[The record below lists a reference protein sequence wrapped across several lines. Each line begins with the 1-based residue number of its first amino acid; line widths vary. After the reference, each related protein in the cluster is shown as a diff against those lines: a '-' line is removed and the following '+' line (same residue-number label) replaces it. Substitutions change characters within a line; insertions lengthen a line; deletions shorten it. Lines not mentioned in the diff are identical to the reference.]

1 MQTSEGKTERLTMT
15 VEEAG
20 AALGISRATAYML
33 VNTGRL
39 PAIRIS
45 DRRIIIP
52 RKAIS
57 ELLASASKQ
66 GSQHMARDIVFEDKI
81 IRCCDCGESFKFS
94 CGEQLYY
101 RQKGL
106 IEPRRC
112 RPCREMRKKAVLHCE
127 VRQ

>member
-1 MQTSEGKTERLTMT
+1 MQQNSEDKAERLVMT

-20 AALGISRATAYML
+20 DALGISRATAYML

-52 RKAIS
+52 KKAIS

-66 GSQHMARDIVFEDKI
+66 GS
-81 IRCCDCGESFKFS
+81 
-94 CGEQLYY
+94 
-101 RQKGL
+101 
-106 IEPRRC
+106 
-112 RPCREMRKKAVLHCE
+112 
-127 VRQ
+127 

>member
-1 MQTSEGKTERLTMT
+1 MQTNEGKTERLVMS

-52 RKAIS
+52 RKAIDD
-57 ELLASASKQ
+57 LLASAGKHETHENSA
-66 GSQHMARDIVFEDKI
+66 GDGNGTDRDN
-81 IRCCDCGESFKFS
+81 GHSS
-94 CGEQLYY
+94 A
-101 RQKGL
+101 
-106 IEPRRC
+106 
-112 RPCREMRKKAVLHCE
+112 MR
-127 VRQ
+127 

>member
-1 MQTSEGKTERLTMT
+1 MEQNNEGKTERLVMT

-52 RKAIS
+52 RKAIDD
-57 ELLASASKQ
+57 LLASAGKV
-66 GSQHMARDIVFEDKI
+66 G
-81 IRCCDCGESFKFS
+81 
-94 CGEQLYY
+94 
-101 RQKGL
+101 
-106 IEPRRC
+106 
-112 RPCREMRKKAVLHCE
+112 
-127 VRQ
+127 

>member
-1 MQTSEGKTERLTMT
+1 MQTNEGKTERLTIT
-15 VEEAG
+15 VEQAG

-52 RKAIS
+52 KKAID

-66 GSQHMARDIVFEDKI
+66 DS
-81 IRCCDCGESFKFS
+81 
-94 CGEQLYY
+94 
-101 RQKGL
+101 
-106 IEPRRC
+106 
-112 RPCREMRKKAVLHCE
+112 
-127 VRQ
+127 

>member
-20 AALGISRATAYML
+20 DAIGISRATAYML

-52 RKAIS
+52 KKAID
-57 ELLASASKQ
+57 ELLASAGKP
-66 GSQHMARDIVFEDKI
+66 K
-81 IRCCDCGESFKFS
+81 ES
-94 CGEQLYY
+94 
-101 RQKGL
+101 
-106 IEPRRC
+106 
-112 RPCREMRKKAVLHCE
+112 
-127 VRQ
+127 

>member
-1 MQTSEGKTERLTMT
+1 MQLNSEGKTERLTMT

-52 RKAIS
+52 KKAIS

-66 GSQHMARDIVFEDKI
+66 ER
-81 IRCCDCGESFKFS
+81 
-94 CGEQLYY
+94 
-101 RQKGL
+101 
-106 IEPRRC
+106 
-112 RPCREMRKKAVLHCE
+112 
-127 VRQ
+127 